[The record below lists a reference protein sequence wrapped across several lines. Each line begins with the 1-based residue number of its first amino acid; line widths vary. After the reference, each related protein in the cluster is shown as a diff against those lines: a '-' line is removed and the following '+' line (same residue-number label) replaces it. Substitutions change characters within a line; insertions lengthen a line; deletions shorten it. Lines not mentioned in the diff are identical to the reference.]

1 MSDFR
6 LIPLLIAFAFS
17 LSQAA
22 IIEDTVE
29 IKIPVKTT
37 LSTSTEKI
45 VVTIWHDDTKT
56 NTPFVLINHGRSAS
70 PTDREKFGRG
80 RYVKE
85 SKRLVE
91 LGFTVLVPT
100 RIGYGVSGGPDLE
113 YTPTKLSHANYQH
126 AFEVMATEGVH
137 VVKLAQTLPYVNP
150 ENGALIGISY
160 GGAMVIAMST
170 KNIPSIKAILN
181 LSGGVGGDPIKNP
194 GNPRD
199 PQNAEDIFR
208 AYGKLSKIPTV
219 WVYAKNDEY
228 WGKEIPIQWFK
239 AFAEGGSKTVM
250 YHLGTSTAGH
260 SVFRKDFDTWF
271 PIFTKLAKE
280 HNIL

>member
-1 MSDFR
+1 MHYFR
-6 LIPLLIAFAFS
+6 FIPLLLAFS
-17 LSQAA
+17 LSLLQSA
-22 IIEDTVE
+22 IIEDIVE
-29 IKIPVKTT
+29 LQVPVKTT
-37 LSTSTEKI
+37 FSTSTEKI
-45 VVTIWHDDTKT
+45 TVTIWHDDTKT

-70 PTDREKFGRG
+70 EREKFGRG

-85 SKRLVE
+85 SQRLVE

-113 YTPTKLSHANYQH
+113 YTPTKFSRANYEP

-137 VVKLAQTLPYVNP
+137 VVKLARTLPYVNP
-150 ENGALIGISY
+150 QNGALIGISY

-170 KNIPSIKAILN
+170 KNIPGIKAILN

-194 GNPRD
+194 ENPID
-199 PQNAEDIFR
+199 PQNTEDIFR
-208 AYGKLSKIPTV
+208 AYGKLAKIPTV

-228 WGKEIPIQWFK
+228 WGKELPIKWFK
-239 AFAEGGSKTVM
+239 AFAEGGSTTVM

-271 PIFTKLAKE
+271 PIFTKMAKDN
-280 HNIL
+280 NIL